1 MAIISELT
9 QLTPTMTEGT
19 IVKWLVEKGTMI
31 NTGDLIAEVETDKAV
46 MELEAFDSGKLLEIV
61 APEGTKL
68 SVGSPVAILGEDGED
83 IASLV
88 SEAKS
93 RLASAAKAAPAAP
106 AAPKAEAKAAPAPVA
121 AAPQPEPA
129 AAPAQANAP
138 LVSPPREARL
148 RTDGRILASPLA
160 KSIAASH
167 GVDIRN
173 VPGSGPEGRV
183 TKKDVQDFIANP
195 AAPGGIARVVKSDSI
210 NELSGMR
217 KTIATRL
224 QQSKSNIP
232 HFYLNIEFDAEP
244 MVNLRKAINDDLKKL
259 NEGTDKKQS
268 ISLNDFVVKA
278 TARALSD
285 VPEVNAS
292 WQGDHILQHGRI
304 DIGIAVSIEGGLITP
319 YVRNADQLS
328 LQELSNEIK
337 KLAGKARDR
346 KLKPE
351 EFMNGTF
358 TISNLGMF
366 GISNFSA
373 IINEPEAAILAV
385 GTVVEK
391 AVVKNGEVVPG
402 STMTVTLSCYH
413 RVVDGATGAKFLSVL
428 KYYAEHPHL
437 LLI

>member
-19 IVKWLVEKGTMI
+19 IVKWLVEKGAQI

-46 MELEAFDSGKLLEIV
+46 MELEAFDSGKLLEII

-68 SVGSPVAILGEDGED
+68 TVGSPVAILGEDGED
-83 IASLV
+83 IAGLV
-88 SEAKS
+88 TEAKS
-93 RLASAAKAAPAAP
+93 RLSTSAKAAPVAP
-106 AAPKAEAKAAPAPVA
+106 APKAEAPKPAEAKAPAP
-121 AAPQPEPA
+121 EPV

-160 KSIAASH
+160 KSIALSH
-167 GVDIRN
+167 GIDIRN
-173 VPGSGPEGRV
+173 VPGSGPDGRV
-183 TKKDVQDFIANP
+183 TKKDVQDFVANP

-244 MVNLRKAINDDLKKL
+244 MVILRKAINDDLKKL

-278 TARALSD
+278 TARALSE

-391 AVVKNGEVVPG
+391 AVVKNGAVVPG
-402 STMTVTLSCYH
+402 STMTVTLSCDH
-413 RVVDGATGAKFLSVL
+413 RVVDGATGAKFLSIL